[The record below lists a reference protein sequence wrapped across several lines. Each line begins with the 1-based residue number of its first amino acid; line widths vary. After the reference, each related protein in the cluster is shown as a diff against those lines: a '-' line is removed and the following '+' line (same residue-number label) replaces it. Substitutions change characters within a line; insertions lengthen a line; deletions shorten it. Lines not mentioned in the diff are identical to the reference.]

1 MHGVRHVFVLQI
13 RVRSMAEIRFEGGQV
28 SIHLSFAEKIGAL
41 HGDLHFPVS
50 AVRAVRVVDK
60 PFCEIEGIRS
70 PGTGVPGLIALGTY
84 RAHGRRDF
92 VAVYRGERG
101 VVEIDADNTK
111 YRRVILSAK
120 DPDRVRNIL
129 ASAR

>member
-1 MHGVRHVFVLQI
+1 
-13 RVRSMAEIRFEGGQV
+13 MAEIRIEDEQV
-28 SIHLSFAEKIGAL
+28 SIHLNFAEKIGAL

-60 PFCEIEGIRS
+60 PFNEIEGIRS
-70 PGTGVPGLIALGTY
+70 PGTGVPGVIALGTY

-101 VVEIDADNTK
+101 IIIEIDADDTK
-111 YRRVILSAK
+111 YQRVILSAK
-120 DPDRVRNIL
+120 DPDRLRSIV
-129 ASAR
+129 APAR